1 MYKVIF
7 ERLQVY
13 TSRAMTTEEAE
24 ALEIK
29 RKLYAA
35 RSMNTGYLTLD
46 APLPRG
52 TDLPLLPSTN
62 DETIGGGT
70 LKYGFVLR
78 LVNLAGSSC
87 AVCKH
92 WLKARVKNS
101 DEHGSIT
108 FNGKCT
114 YVYIYYMCMYVLV
127 YLCVNRVHICDHSF
141 MYIYILR
148 SRLIYCSS
156 MLPGMHLT
164 TGCYSCIPCLRF
176 LGKKPPS
183 TNHRAQWWWY
193 YCDWLVVCRCSGGMN
208 V

>member
-92 WLKARVKNS
+92 WLKARVKNNS
-101 DEHGSIT
+101 DEHESVT
-108 FNGKCT
+108 FNGEFKCT
-114 YVYIYYMCMYVLV
+114 CVYIYFV
-127 YLCVNRVHICDHSF
+127 YIFVRTNIFMRHS
-141 MYIYILR
+141 Y
-148 SRLIYCSS
+148 
-156 MLPGMHLT
+156 T
-164 TGCYSCIPCLRF
+164 
-176 LGKKPPS
+176 
-183 TNHRAQWWWY
+183 
-193 YCDWLVVCRCSGGMN
+193 
-208 V
+208 